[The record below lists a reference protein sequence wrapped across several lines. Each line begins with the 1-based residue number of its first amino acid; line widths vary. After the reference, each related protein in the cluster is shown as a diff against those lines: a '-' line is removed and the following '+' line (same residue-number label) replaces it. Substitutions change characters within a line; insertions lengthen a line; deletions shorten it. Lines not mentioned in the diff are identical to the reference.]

1 VLNRN
6 VLESM
11 MVAVGLIVGAS
22 MADAAA
28 PVTLD
33 GWRYI
38 EGPDELHVYVCDRA
52 DCARGS
58 KVICHRYPPGN
69 SSALPPGALRRDEVA
84 AAKMLGEEPPKR
96 DTTTTGFS
104 ISLPMPKPVMRDV
117 STAPDG
123 AKTYRA
129 TTIVESSRWQA
140 SLISLSGDAGAS
152 EANLDRF
159 EAALKAAQK

>member
-1 VLNRN
+1 
-6 VLESM
+6 
-11 MVAVGLIVGAS
+11 MVAIGLVVGAS

-33 GWRYI
+33 GWRYVA
-38 EGPDELHVYVCDRA
+38 GPDELHVYVCDRA
-52 DCARGS
+52 DCAPGS
-58 KVICHRYPPGN
+58 RVICHRYPASN

-84 AAKMLGEEPPKR
+84 AAKMLGEESPKR
-96 DTTTTGFS
+96 DTTTTGFP
-104 ISLPMPKPVMRDV
+104 ISLPMSKPVMREV

-123 AKTYRA
+123 TKTYRA
-129 TTIVESSRWQA
+129 STIIESSRWQA

-159 EAALKAAQK
+159 EAALRAAQK